1 MGGLTMEERISI
13 TAERYE
19 QLIRAERDA
28 SLLKALLTDCHE
40 NYHSVSREDLNLLYT
55 MFIGKKEEE

>member
-1 MGGLTMEERISI
+1 MENVSI

-19 QLIRAERDA
+19 QLIRAEQDA
-28 SLLKALLTDCHE
+28 NLLKALITDCHE

-55 MFIGKKEEE
+55 MFIGKKEEK